1 MNSESHYLW
10 TKSNEHEDLYFKLWK
25 RKLII
30 LQIVNHFKTGAI
42 IMEKLKQ
49 LQKIKELYANGD
61 NIIQYLKSIGNNDTN
76 TIEDILISYDFQ
88 AGSYIQGF
96 SKNQEYNHKYCKTL
110 SEIIDKIGNVQSII
124 EVGVGE
130 ATTLN
135 TVIRNLENKPS
146 DILGFDI
153 SWSRLKFAKEFLTD
167 IKLNSVKLF
176 TANLF
181 NIPLL
186 DNSMDVV
193 YTSHSIEPNGGKE
206 EEALKEL
213 YRITNKYLILLEPS
227 FEFANDEARAR
238 MKKNGYITKLHATAK
253 KLGYQIKEH
262 RLFEHSVNPLNPTEL
277 IIIEKNDKSSNN
289 SNLVCPISNTELVN
303 YSESLLFSKESFLA
317 YPVIDGVPCLLKE
330 NSILASH
337 LLTDYEEYKKSHNI
351 VLNV

>member
-1 MNSESHYLW
+1 
-10 TKSNEHEDLYFKLWK
+10 
-25 RKLII
+25 
-30 LQIVNHFKTGAI
+30 
-42 IMEKLKQ
+42 MEKLKQ